1 MSGDIALDF
10 HLLPWQQ
17 AVWKDPTRFKVIA
30 AGRRTGKSR
39 KACYKLITEA
49 LSHANCDVFYVAP
62 TQGQAR
68 DIMWN
73 LMLEETQKI
82 RTGENVNN
90 LQIRLLNGSRIHLKG
105 SDRPDTMR
113 GVSLQYCV
121 LDEYA
126 DMKPDVW
133 SLIIRPALS
142 DRKGGATFIG
152 TPMGRNHFH
161 ELYCKGND
169 ESQSVYKSFHY
180 TTYDNPLI
188 DPEEIES
195 AKEELSS
202 FAFRQ
207 EYMAS
212 FEASGSEIFQEDWIE
227 FSEEPQG
234 YGDWFIAADLAGF
247 EQTRGAKTKGRD
259 NSAIAVVKATEDGWW
274 VKKIEVG
281 RWTTTETAE
290 KIFNLVA
297 RYQPAA
303 VGIER
308 GITKQ
313 AVMQP
318 LSDLMR
324 QRGKYFQIQELSHG
338 NQKKSD
344 RIRWALEGRFEHG
357 KIKLNKGEWNYQFL
371 DELFQFPD
379 THTHDDM
386 IDALAYIDQLVT
398 QIYGVNMEEFHDYEY
413 EPLDDFAGY

>member
-1 MSGDIALDF
+1 VTGDISLNF
-10 HLLPWQQ
+10 KLLPWQKK
-17 AVWKDPTRFKVIA
+17 VWNDPTRFKIVA

-49 LSHANCDVFYVAP
+49 LEHPNCDVFYIAP

-73 LMLEETQKI
+73 LLLDETREI
-82 RTGENVNN
+82 RTKENVNN
-90 LQIRLLNGSRIHLKG
+90 LQVTVLNGSRISLKG

-113 GVSLQYCV
+113 GVSLQYVV

-142 DRKGGATFIG
+142 DRKGGAMFIG
-152 TPMGRNHFH
+152 TPMGRNHFF
-161 ELYCKGND
+161 ELYCKGREED
-169 ESQSVYKSFHY
+169 QEAYKSWNF

-195 AKEELSS
+195 AKNELSS

-212 FEASGSEIFQEDWIE
+212 FEASGSEIFQEEWIQ

-234 YGDWFIAADLAGF
+234 HGDWYIAADLAGF
-247 EQTRGAKTKGRD
+247 ERGKNTD
-259 NSAIAVVKATEDGWW
+259 NSAIAVVKVNEDGWW

-281 RWTTTETAE
+281 CWSTTETAE

-297 RYQPAA
+297 HYKPVK

-308 GITKQ
+308 GIAKQ

-318 LSDLMR
+318 LQDLMR
-324 QRGKYFQIQELSHG
+324 QRGKHFIIYDLTHG
-338 NQKKSD
+338 NQRKTD
-344 RIRWALEGRFEHG
+344 RIRWALEGKFEHG
-357 KIKLNKGEWNYQFL
+357 KIKLNKGKWNMQFL

-386 IDALAYIDQLVT
+386 IDALAYVDQLADT
-398 QIYGVNMEEFHDYEY
+398 MYGVDLDGFYDYEY
-413 EPLDDFAGY
+413 EPLDEFSGF